1 MKIFLTGSSGFV
13 GSFFLRNLISSGKY
27 EISILLRNPQEAWRI
42 KDLLSKVHVVEG
54 SLDCLDLIES
64 ELLSQKN
71 YDAFV
76 HLAWSGVLGR
86 DRNNPSQWH
95 NVKSTIELVELAN
108 RLKVNSFIGL
118 GSQAEYG
125 PCQYKID
132 ELALTKPTTLYGVSK
147 LSAQLLSERLCK
159 EYGIRYAWIR
169 LFSSF
174 GPTDNSEWL
183 IPYLV
188 KSLMASESPKL
199 TPAEQM
205 WDYVYVEDV
214 ATAIKSVLDTNG
226 ARGIFNLGSGNVYKL
241 RSIIE
246 KIRDLIDP
254 KLELNFGG
262 LEYRSDQVMFLQADI
277 SKLTNATGW
286 LPKSNIDL
294 AIKETVCW
302 YRKESL

>member
-1 MKIFLTGSSGFV
+1 M
-13 GSFFLRNLISSGKY
+13 
-27 EISILLRNPQEAWRI
+27 
-42 KDLLSKVHVVEG
+42 
-54 SLDCLDLIES
+54 
-64 ELLSQKN
+64 
-71 YDAFV
+71 
-76 HLAWSGVLGR
+76 
-86 DRNNPSQWH
+86 
-95 NVKSTIELVELAN
+95 
-108 RLKVNSFIGL
+108 
-118 GSQAEYG
+118 
-125 PCQYKID
+125 
-132 ELALTKPTTLYGVSK
+132 
-147 LSAQLLSERLCK
+147 
-159 EYGIRYAWIR
+159 
-169 LFSSF
+169 
-174 GPTDNSEWL
+174 
-183 IPYLV
+183 
-188 KSLMASESPKL
+188 
-199 TPAEQM
+199 
-205 WDYVYVEDV
+205 